1 MGLACVAL
9 ARASVT
15 ASGGGPPLHDTVV
28 PLVGGSYIVGPPLAG
43 GLRAAAWV
51 ACALRRGWPARCG
64 VGGLRAAAWVACV
77 ARARASGTA
86 YERWPA
92 RARERPY
99 PRRSST
105 LRVICSTAGA
115 APSATTRTQS
125 VVLAVKT
132 VPLLL

>member
-64 VGGLRAAAWVACV
+64 VGGLCAAAWVAC
-77 ARARASGTA
+77 ALRRG
-86 YERWPA
+86 WPA
-92 RARERPY
+92 RCGVGGLCAAAWVACALRRGWPARCGVGGL
-99 PRRSST
+99 RR
-105 LRVICSTAGA
+105 A
-115 APSATTRTQS
+115 RTGFRYR
-125 VVLAVKT
+125 L
-132 VPLLL
+132 